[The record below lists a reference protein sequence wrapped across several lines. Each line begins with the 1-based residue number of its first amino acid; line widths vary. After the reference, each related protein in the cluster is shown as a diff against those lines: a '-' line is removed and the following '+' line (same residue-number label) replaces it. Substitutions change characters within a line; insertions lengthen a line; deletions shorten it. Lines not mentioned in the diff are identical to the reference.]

1 MMDRQYK
8 KHGVLQYPLIY
19 PLIREFNLLA
29 TSEVWNES
37 EACSELWMLL
47 RAAGDETPVVDRSP
61 VRGLIAAKTN
71 LDPVEAVG
79 RLRSELHETPEGFR
93 VLLRVLPVEAIVPT
107 DLEGIVEAA
116 HELAAKI
123 GENESFRITLEK
135 RRTPLS
141 SKEVI
146 DAVARGIDRRVD
158 LEDHDWM
165 ILIEII
171 GRITGLAV
179 IPRDGLLNV
188 QKERARLLSKG

>member
-1 MMDRQYK
+1 M
-8 KHGVLQYPLIY
+8 
-19 PLIREFNLLA
+19 IREFNLLA
-29 TSEVWNES
+29 TSEIWDES

-47 RAAGDETPVVDRSP
+47 RAVGDETPIVDRSP
-61 VRGLIAAKTN
+61 IRGLIAAKTDLN
-71 LDPVEAVG
+71 PVEAVR
-79 RLRSELHETPEGFR
+79 RLRSELRENPEGFR
-93 VLLRVLPVEAIVPT
+93 VLLRVMPVEAIVST
-107 DLEGIVEAA
+107 DLGGIVEAA

-123 GENESFRITLEK
+123 GENESFRVTLEK
-135 RRTPLS
+135 RRTPLRS
-141 SKEVI
+141 REVI

-158 LEDHDWM
+158 LEDYDWL